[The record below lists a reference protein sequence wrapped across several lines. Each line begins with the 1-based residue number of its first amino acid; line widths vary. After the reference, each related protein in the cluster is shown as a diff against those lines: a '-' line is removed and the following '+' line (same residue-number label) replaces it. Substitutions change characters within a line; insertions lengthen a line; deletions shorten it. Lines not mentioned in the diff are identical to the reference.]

1 MVLPCLSVGLP
12 GPGSPP
18 PAICPSAIPEALGAG
33 ACVAIDG
40 VHTLGPVAALVGH
53 AVVVVCLA
61 ELPAVARDTVT
72 PGTQVERGLL
82 PQRLPASCGGSPP
95 PRSVTRVLPI
105 CQALLCSASLWSA
118 AFLPPVKAHLLHVGA
133 RLVLR
138 SQAEE
143 HGVSHTAFGL
153 DLPPS
158 TRTHIW
164 LGPSF
169 VSGAE
174 HPIVESFLWRNQ
186 RSESTKVTF
195 PRSHR
200 VIYLPVCH
208 MLF

>member
-95 PRSVTRVLPI
+95 PLCHSRPPDLPGL
-105 CQALLCSASLWSA
+105 ALLSFTMVRSLSPSSQGPSASRR
-118 AFLPPVKAHLLHVGA
+118 G
-133 RLVLR
+133 
-138 SQAEE
+138 QACPQEP
-143 HGVSHTAFGL
+143 G
-153 DLPPS
+153 
-158 TRTHIW
+158 
-164 LGPSF
+164 
-169 VSGAE
+169 
-174 HPIVESFLWRNQ
+174 
-186 RSESTKVTF
+186 
-195 PRSHR
+195 
-200 VIYLPVCH
+200 
-208 MLF
+208 